1 MDNRIVVLMGIFF
14 FVFILFIG
22 MIIFKDP
29 LTRLTRAKEDT
40 LPSVVDSVVFAWPLT
55 AKADGKENV
64 SITVFL
70 RSNKGIPLSNKKV
83 KLKSNI
89 GLIKESTVV
98 SDSGG
103 KSTFILFSENEG
115 TATIEA
121 IAEDIYVLEKK
132 VTVLFKN

>member
-103 KSTFILFSENEG
+103 KSTFILFSE
-115 TATIEA
+115 
-121 IAEDIYVLEKK
+121 K
-132 VTVLFKN
+132 